1 MGYNQ
6 TVLHS
11 LRLFTDPSA
20 LSLKKV
26 NIFTS
31 EAFLSPTVSVSWWAP
46 SGCWKSLFL
55 SLIDWPKIISSV
67 DLQCIIFFHLTAPNI
82 VKALFCHRI
91 VMCFCEIYCSIIQHN
106 VKDIFRNCIKQ
117 QKTDV
122 LVNWFSPN
130 WCGWLVAENPTW
142 RKMLAESGILFC
154 LSSAI
159 FSQHS

>member
-6 TVLHS
+6 TMLHS

-26 NIFTS
+26 NIFYLRSIS
-31 EAFLSPTVSVSWWAP
+31 ELYCKRELVGTIRMLEIAVPISHCLVKDHLFSWFTVH
-46 SGCWKSLFL
+46 
-55 SLIDWPKIISSV
+55 
-67 DLQCIIFFHLTAPNI
+67 FFHLTAPNI
-82 VKALFCHRI
+82 VKAPFCHRI
-91 VMCFCEIYCSIIQHN
+91 VMCFCEIYCFIIQHN
-106 VKDIFRNCIKQ
+106 VKDIFWNCVKQ

-122 LVNWFSPN
+122 LSNWFSPN

-142 RKMLAESGILFC
+142 RIMLAESGILFC